1 MQNKQ
6 RKQQA
11 WSLRALTEHT
21 LATPGSAWRLV
32 RNAAD
37 ARAQRKSS
45 TAAAI
50 KRRGPKMQ
58 RSHPQWRLQSLPL
71 AASRPLRS
79 RTKPAGEGR
88 RIKRKE
94 KVEKEKT
101 KAKKKK
107 VLPEVDEESE
117 EEQEES
123 EQTPQTAPK
132 VHAPCPN
139 QAG

>member
-50 KRRGPKMQ
+50 KRTRAEDAEVPPPVAPADPVTGSKQTTPIPIP
-58 RSHPQWRLQSLPL
+58 RSPL
-71 AASRPLRS
+71 
-79 RTKPAGEGR
+79 TKEG
-88 RIKRKE
+88 
-94 KVEKEKT
+94 
-101 KAKKKK
+101 
-107 VLPEVDEESE
+107 
-117 EEQEES
+117 
-123 EQTPQTAPK
+123 
-132 VHAPCPN
+132 
-139 QAG
+139 